1 MDASGTDPTVREL
14 VSGDAVATS
23 TGRAGDSI
31 LIVDGRVAAVG
42 SRAEMAAPGTVE
54 KRYRGATIV
63 PGLRDAHFH
72 PVSYAALLDGCSL
85 KAAADIEDLKARLV
99 DHASSLEDGEPVVAT
114 RLDDESLAEGR
125 LPTRD
130 DLDAAISD
138 RPVVIYRY
146 CGHVAV
152 ANTMAL
158 TASGIT
164 ADTADPEGGSIDR
177 APGGRPTGVLRE
189 TATGLI
195 SGALARGTHLSDEN
209 LLAALRGLSGLGITS
224 IGAMIGYG
232 ERSFE
237 QLEAEIDQWRRIAER
252 LPIRVHGF
260 VITDTPTR
268 LEESARSLTGV
279 GPRLRWL
286 GVKRF
291 ADGSLGGHT
300 AAMHAPFA
308 DVDTTGT
315 YRLTASDTAVSQKS
329 IELGGMVAIHA
340 IGDRAV
346 DGVLDVFDEL
356 VSGGADPKDLR
367 MEHASVISPPQ
378 VARLGDLGVSA
389 AVQPA
394 FLASEAEWVENRV
407 GPERAR
413 WLYPFR
419 SLLEAG
425 VPLAGSSD
433 CPVEP
438 PHPLWGMAAAMDRF
452 GINPGEQLTG
462 TEALALFTSGAA
474 RLLGEPEPLSE
485 GSPADFVVL
494 DTNPTTATAA
504 EVRDTRVLE
513 TYVDGVPV
521 GVDRSIPVWTS

>member
-1 MDASGTDPTVREL
+1 MRGL
-14 VSGDAVATS
+14 VSGECVATG
-23 TGRAGDSI
+23 TGIAGDSI
-31 LIVDGRVAAVG
+31 LVVDGKIAAVG
-42 SRAEMAAPGTVE
+42 SRNDMGVQGTVE
-54 KRYRGATIV
+54 KHYDRATIV

-85 KAAADIEDLKARLV
+85 KAATDIEDLKAKLV
-99 DHASSLEDGEPVVAT
+99 KHAASLRDGQPVVAT
-114 RLDDESLAEGR
+114 RLDDESLAERR
-125 LPTRD
+125 LPTRK
-130 DLDAAISD
+130 DLDAALSD

-152 ANTMAL
+152 ANTAAL
-158 TASGIT
+158 DASGIT
-164 ADTADPEGGSIDR
+164 PGTPDPEGGSIDR
-177 APGGRPTGVLRE
+177 DMDGQPTGVLRE
-189 TATGLI
+189 TAIGLI
-195 SGALARGTHLSDEN
+195 SGALARSLQLNEKELLS
-209 LLAALRGLSGLGITS
+209 ALRGLAGLGITS
-224 IGAMIGYG
+224 IGAIIGYG
-232 ERSFE
+232 ERPSE
-237 QLEAEIDQWRRIAER
+237 HLEAELELWARIADR
-252 LPIRVHGF
+252 LPIKVYGF
-260 VITDTPTR
+260 VIADTPAQ
-268 LEESARSLTGV
+268 LEESARSLARA

-300 AAMHAPFA
+300 AAMRAPFA

-315 YRLTASDTAVSQKS
+315 YRLTAADKAVSRRS

-346 DGVLDVFDEL
+346 EGVLDLFDEL
-356 VSGGADPKDLR
+356 IADGADPGCLR
-367 MEHASVISPPQ
+367 MEHVSVISPAQ
-378 VARLGDLGVSA
+378 IARFRDLGVSA

-394 FLASEAEWVENRV
+394 FLASEREWVANRV
-407 GPERAR
+407 GSDRTP

-425 VPLAGSSD
+425 VPLGGSSD

-452 GINPGEQLTG
+452 GINPDEQLTG
-462 TEALALFTSGAA
+462 REALALFTSGAA

-494 DTNPTTATAA
+494 DTDPTTATAQ
-504 EVRDTRVLE
+504 EVRNARVLD
-513 TYVDGVPV
+513 TYVDGVSV
-521 GVDRSIPVWTS
+521 EVDRSLPVWTG